1 MTLVRETEEDAQQKW
16 LGEEEGKEPNKA
28 EKNAATG
35 ERPFCFYNIL
45 RVVTVVSMKTVI
57 TLCVWVMSQSVFLCQ
72 EYLFRDF

>member
-16 LGEEEGKEPNKA
+16 LGEEEG
-28 EKNAATG
+28 KNAATG

-72 EYLFRDF
+72 EYLFRGF